1 MKEIIL
7 ILAASAGM
15 LTTQTLLGDDTQP
28 PTDAQIIPMPAE
40 PNNSGPVSLISASW
54 LGGPGDDEIT
64 GAGIAKDGTIFLAGN
79 GVGVKLPGA
88 VPVVLDTASFGSDA
102 SAGAGKPEDNVGGF
116 PNATNF
122 LAHLSGDGQKVIGL
136 SQFTQG
142 AVSIKKLKM
151 DDAGDIYLLADSPT
165 ALQLAGE
172 TGSGTF
178 IAQLAPDGTAVKW
191 AMFFPGIMDFGVDSN
206 GEIVVLTKGHLVR
219 FKPGTK
225 DPLWNVSL
233 PSHGDNRPGG
243 MALSP
248 QTGVAAAVGY
258 GMTRTGHEPYKDPYA
273 YGFDRDGKQLWALWN
288 PDPTK
293 EVDAKYGGNGLMA
306 DTTGVYCATDDQ
318 GSLYLGLRAD
328 GGNTVTNRDP
338 LDPFKPLDPSVF
350 QGVYQSTTGFGF
362 HGASMT
368 SVILRA
374 DAKTGTLQKGTF
386 MCAWLTPAHANSLM
400 ILGAEGMGP
409 YQFVIGGSAYG
420 FRTTDPWYEAPKG
433 GYTGGGFLAV
443 FDRDF
448 KMVKAGY
455 FPGSDI
461 RCLAARDGLVVIGG
475 SASEKCMGRDRSIPN
490 APEITYAVP
499 TYKPIQPAFGGGK
512 KDGYFAVFRVSP

>member
-1 MKEIIL
+1 
-7 ILAASAGM
+7 
-15 LTTQTLLGDDTQP
+15 
-28 PTDAQIIPMPAE
+28 MPSE
-40 PNNSGPVSLISASW
+40 PNNKGPVSLICASW
-54 LGGPGDDEIT
+54 LGGPGEDEIT

-79 GVGVKLPGA
+79 GQGLKLPG
-88 VPVVLDTASFGSDA
+88 VTPVVLDSASSGMDLSGA
-102 SAGAGKPEDNVGGF
+102 GSAGGAPDT
-116 PNATNF
+116 TNF
-122 LAHLSGDGQKVIGL
+122 LVHLSGDGQKFIGL
-136 SQFTQG
+136 SLFSQG
-142 AVSIKKLKM
+142 AVSLKKLKM
-151 DDAGDIYLLADSPT
+151 DDAGEIYLLGDSST

-172 TGSGTF
+172 TGTGTF
-178 IAQLAPDGTAVKW
+178 VAQLGPDGKQVKW
-191 AMFFPGIMDFGVDSN
+191 AMFYPGMMDFGLDAS

-243 MALSP
+243 MAVSP
-248 QTGVAAAVGY
+248 QTGVAVAVGY

-273 YGFDRDGKQLWALWN
+273 YAFDREGKQLWALWN

-293 EVDAKYGGNGLMA
+293 EAAPEFGGNGLMA
-306 DTTGVYCATDDQ
+306 DTTGVYCAKDDQ

-328 GGNTVTNRDP
+328 GGNTVLSHDP

-350 QGVYQSTTGFGF
+350 QDVFQNSPGFGF

-386 MCAWLTPAHANSLM
+386 MCAWLTPANANSLM
-400 ILGAEGMGP
+400 IVGAEGVGA

-420 FRTTDPWYEAPKG
+420 FRSTNPWYEAPPG
-433 GYTGGGFLAV
+433 GYKGGGFLAV

-448 KMVKAGY
+448 KMVQAGY
-455 FPGSDI
+455 FPGSDMK
-461 RCLAARDGLVVIGG
+461 CLAARDGLLVIAG
-475 SASEKCMGRDRSIPN
+475 SASEKNKGRDKSIPN
-490 APEITYAVP
+490 APEITYGVP
-499 TYKPIQPAFGGGK
+499 SYKPIQPAFAGGK
-512 KDGYFAVFRVSP
+512 KDGYFAIFRVPR